1 MEARTFVDRDIG
13 SCLGNFGMVGILISA
28 TALNHEA
35 SKRVMEM
42 FKAGILAGLSPH
54 ENERRFKLAMT
65 HAARRRAAP
74 V

>member
-1 MEARTFVDRDIG
+1 MEARTFVDRDVG

-42 FKAGILAGLSPH
+42 FMTEILG
-54 ENERRFKLAMT
+54 RFSLAWN
-65 HAARRRAAP
+65 